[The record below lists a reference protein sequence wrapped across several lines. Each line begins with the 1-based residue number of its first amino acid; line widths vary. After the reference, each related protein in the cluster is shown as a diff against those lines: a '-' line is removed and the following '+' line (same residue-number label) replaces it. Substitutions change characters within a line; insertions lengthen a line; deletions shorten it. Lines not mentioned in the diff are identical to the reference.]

1 MQPGRFNRYVTRLQ
15 RSSDD
20 HPITTAA
27 PLDNGDRAQPV
38 PVIPPDGDA
47 NGLGNQPD
55 GEQDAPLVPVVER
68 VDSDSDHGALAQREG
83 AELQVAPATAPAR
96 TRTSGGTVLTSEL
109 IGGLRHAGRHLSKP
123 SASESH
129 LRAELTIVAR
139 RLDSL
144 IRVHDAVDQPWAIA
158 AMSLVHD
165 AGAALEQRRIADGWQ
180 LVRAAQT
187 EMLEGQDVRTLQVER
202 AQLTSCV
209 LVIDDDAPVELL
221 RTEVWALHQTR
232 NTYLAELDRRL
243 SDSARRFLY
252 QGVLMLMLLVVSGLG
267 VMFDPPSS
275 NAADALGS
283 LGSYLTV
290 VGLAMTGAAVSNVI
304 GTRGSGRSA
313 ALSEVANPLHIML
326 LRLTFGGVVGLLV
339 VVLLQADIQSLLNVT
354 GLAAYPWAIA
364 GGFAER
370 FVDRAIDTAEV
381 AAEEAATDACGG
393 IHDQA

>member
-1 MQPGRFNRYVTRLQ
+1 MTRLQ
-15 RSSDD
+15 RSNDADEVST
-20 HPITTAA
+20 PRLET
-27 PLDNGDRAQPV
+27 NDRAQPV
-38 PVIPPDGDA
+38 PVVPTVGSAPESDH
-47 NGLGNQPD
+47 QPD
-55 GEQDAPLVPVVER
+55 PEPDSPLVPVTER
-68 VDSDSDHGALAQREG
+68 ADSASEHALVHRDAGELHVAQPDAPDRRPSTGA
-83 AELQVAPATAPAR
+83 
-96 TRTSGGTVLTSEL
+96 SVLTNEL

-144 IRVHDAVDQPWAIA
+144 IRVQDAIDEPWALA

-202 AQLTSCV
+202 AQLTSSV
-209 LVIDDDAPVELL
+209 MVIDDEAPVELL

-252 QGVLMLMLLVVSGLG
+252 QGVLMLMLLVFSGLG

-283 LGSYLTV
+283 IGSYLTV

-304 GTRGSGRSA
+304 GTRSSGRSA

-326 LRLTFGGVVGLLV
+326 LRLTLGGVVGLLV

-364 GGFAER
+364 GGFSER

-381 AAEEAATDACGG
+381 AAAAAAADACGG
-393 IHDQA
+393 IHALP